1 MGTVTEE
8 ANSIYVNSIGT
19 LVEAARQE
27 GYATGVQEGRKLAKD
42 DVFTAERAA
51 SREGQRDL
59 IKKIL
64 STLGVEELTC

>member
-27 GYATGVQEGRKLAKD
+27 GYATGVQEAQ
-42 DVFTAERAA
+42 RAA
-51 SREGQRDL
+51 YELGKDAVL
-59 IKKIL
+59 KKLTAVL
-64 STLGVEELTC
+64 S